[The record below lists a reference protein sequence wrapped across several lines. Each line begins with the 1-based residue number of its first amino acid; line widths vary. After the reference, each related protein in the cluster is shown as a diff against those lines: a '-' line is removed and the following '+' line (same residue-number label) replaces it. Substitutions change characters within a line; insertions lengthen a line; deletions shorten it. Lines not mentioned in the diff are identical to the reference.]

1 MENPHVV
8 DHNGQERD
16 WDWLVTT
23 FGEVRLE
30 QAKTAEGQARA
41 YRVVRL
47 EAVKGPSVLIVKV
60 IDQKGSTLTGIQ
72 VARHWPDAPELPY
85 LPAPAS
91 LWHRHGILG
100 TTGALGEVGFVMGV
114 GDEYRPPDTG
124 ASAIWVA
131 DPGGPSDLVRGI
143 GTLAGTDHLHL
154 NILFQ
159 CSQVLPPEPA
169 PPPPPDPL
177 ADDQWEMVFDKL
189 DLIIGLL
196 EERLRP

>member
-1 MENPHVV
+1 VENPHVV
-8 DHNGQERD
+8 DHNGRERD
-16 WDWLVTT
+16 WGWLVTT

-30 QAKTAEGQARA
+30 RAEAAEGQARA
-41 YRVVRL
+41 YRVARL
-47 EAVKGPSVLIVKV
+47 EAVGGPSVSIVKV
-60 IDQKGSTLTGIQ
+60 IDQKGSALAGIQ

-91 LWHRHGILG
+91 LWRRHGILG
-100 TTGALGEVGFVMGV
+100 TTGAQGEVGFVMGV
-114 GDEYRPPDTG
+114 GDEYRLPDTG

-159 CSQVLPPEPA
+159 CNQERPPEPA
-169 PPPPPDPL
+169 PPPPDPP
-177 ADDQWEMVFDKL
+177 AYDQWEIVFDKL

-196 EERLRP
+196 ERFRQ